1 MENTV
6 IDALKGVLDPEF
18 GISVVDLG
26 LIYGVEVHP
35 DAVHVRMTLT
45 TPSCPLHDTILEDV
59 ARTVEAASGIRANIE
74 LVWEPAWVP
83 ERISPEA
90 LAQLQA

>member
-1 MENTV
+1 MEKTV
-6 IDALKGVLDPEF
+6 LDALRGVLDPEF

-26 LIYGVEVHP
+26 LIYGVEVQP
-35 DAVHVRMTLT
+35 DGVHVRMTLT

-59 ARTVEAASGIRANIE
+59 ERTAAAASGTRAIVE

>member
-1 MENTV
+1 METTV
-6 IDALKGVLDPEF
+6 LDALKGVLDPEF

-26 LIYGVEVHP
+26 QSHGVHVHP
-35 DAVHVRMTLT
+35 DGVHVRMTLT

-59 ARTVEAASGIRANIE
+59 ERTVAAASGTRAIVE
-74 LVWEPAWVP
+74 LVWEPAWGP

>member
-1 MENTV
+1 MEKTV
-6 IDALKGVLDPEF
+6 LDALKGVLDPEF

-26 LIYGVEVHP
+26 LIYGVSVHP
-35 DAVHVRMTLT
+35 DGVHVRMTLT

-59 ARTVEAASGIRANIE
+59 ERTVAAASGTRAIVE
-74 LVWEPAWVP
+74 LVWEPAWGP